1 MNIQIFG
8 TKKCN
13 ETKKAERFFKER
25 GIKYQ
30 FVDMKKKGMSKGEF
44 NSVAQANG
52 GLDHMINWEGKDQ
65 NLLALIKY
73 IANEDKLE
81 KVLENP
87 QVIKTP
93 VVRNGKQSTLGYR
106 PDVWKKWISMIRF
119 KLKKEHIEFLKK
131 MYPDNKLIQRVLSFE
146 KEGNFEMDEENTYI
160 DFMDYLDDE
169 SVAWM
174 DENYDATP
182 QTIMLESIRDDI
194 FCQTN

>member
-93 VVRNGKQSTLGYR
+93 VVRNGKQSTLGYQ
-106 PDVWKKWISMIRF
+106 PDVWKKWISMIKF
-119 KLKKEHIEFLKK
+119 KLKKEQIEFLKK
-131 MYPDNKLIQRVLSFE
+131 VYPDNKLIQRVLSFE
-146 KEGNFEMDEENTYI
+146 KEGIFEMDEENTYI

>member
-93 VVRNGKQSTLGYR
+93 VVRNGKQSTLGYQ
-106 PDVWKKWISMIRF
+106 PDVWKKWISMIKF
-119 KLKKEHIEFLKK
+119 KLKKEQIEFLKK
-131 MYPDNKLIQRVLSFE
+131 TYPDNKLIQRVLSFE
-146 KEGNFEMDEENTYI
+146 KEGIFEMDDENTYI

-174 DENYDATP
+174 DENYDASP